1 MIIKVFLITTIIIK
15 FQIYKKKKKMNKRL
29 KKNYIAFFFLEI
41 FQLMK
46 SVSGDYS
53 LSLDQNLVIGI
64 GEIKPQ
70 TSYLT
75 LKGFIS

>member
-53 LSLDQNLVIGI
+53 LSLNQNLVFGI
-64 GEIKPQ
+64 GGIKPQ
-70 TSYLT
+70 TSYST

>member
-15 FQIYKKKKKMNKRL
+15 FQIYKKKKMNKRL

>member
-1 MIIKVFLITTIIIK
+1 
-15 FQIYKKKKKMNKRL
+15 MNKRL
-29 KKNYIAFFFLEI
+29 KKYYIAFFFLEI

-46 SVSGDYS
+46 SISGDYS

-64 GEIKPQ
+64 GGIKPQ
-70 TSYLT
+70 TSYST

>member
-1 MIIKVFLITTIIIK
+1 
-15 FQIYKKKKKMNKRL
+15 
-29 KKNYIAFFFLEI
+29 
-41 FQLMK
+41 MK

>member
-1 MIIKVFLITTIIIK
+1 
-15 FQIYKKKKKMNKRL
+15 MNKRL

-53 LSLDQNLVIGI
+53 LSLNQNLVFGI
-64 GEIKPQ
+64 GGIKPQ
-70 TSYLT
+70 SSYST

>member
-64 GEIKPQ
+64 SGIKPQ
-70 TSYLT
+70 TSYST
-75 LKGFIS
+75 LKGFIR